1 MAEIDY
7 NVDAWDRLKDIAD
20 PRENKNLLGH
30 DSALNFLAEKY
41 AQNALHHAWLISG
54 PRGIGKATF
63 AFRFAEH
70 LLRHPNSKE
79 APTEFSM
86 HDDSVH
92 SQIAKGAHPNVMV
105 LRRPWDQKTKKFKTT
120 ISIDEVRKTIKFFST
135 SSGAN
140 AWRICIVDPADDLK
154 SSAANALLKILEEP
168 PARTIFI
175 VLAHSPRGLLPTI
188 RSRCQTLSLKPLEE
202 PVLSNILSS
211 QGITNRM
218 SDDEKHQLVSLAN
231 GSVRRAIL
239 LANSKAVQNFNDFM
253 SNLQRPSPD
262 FASLHRLASS
272 ISIVSKAD
280 EFQLFMDLIYDYL
293 SAQIKDPTN
302 MQDKDKLLLLS
313 QVWEETISSVETMET
328 WNMDKKQVIL
338 SLFNNMRAT
347 QNIS

>member
-7 NVDAWDRLKDIAD
+7 NVNAWDRLDGIAD
-20 PRENKNLLGH
+20 PRENKTLLGH
-30 DSALNFLAEKY
+30 DSALDFLAQKY
-41 AQNALHHAWLISG
+41 SQNALHHAWLISG

-70 LLRHPNSKE
+70 LLRHPNCQE
-79 APTEFSM
+79 APTVFSIQ
-86 HDDSVH
+86 DDAVH

-168 PARTIFI
+168 PARTIFF

-202 PVLSNILSS
+202 PSLSTIINE
-211 QGITNRM
+211 QGITQGM
-218 SDDEKHQLVSLAN
+218 SESEQTQLVSLAN

-239 LANSKAVQNFNDFM
+239 LANSKAVKNFNDFIA
-253 SNLQRPSPD
+253 NLKKQTPD
-262 FASLHRLASS
+262 FASLHRLAGS

-280 EFQLFMDLIYDYL
+280 EFQLFMDLIYDHL
-293 SAQIKDPTN
+293 SSQINDPSIIKDKN
-302 MQDKDKLLLLS
+302 KLLHLS
-313 QVWEETISSVETMET
+313 QIWEETISSIETMET

-338 SLFNNMRAT
+338 SLFNNMRS
-347 QNIS
+347 I